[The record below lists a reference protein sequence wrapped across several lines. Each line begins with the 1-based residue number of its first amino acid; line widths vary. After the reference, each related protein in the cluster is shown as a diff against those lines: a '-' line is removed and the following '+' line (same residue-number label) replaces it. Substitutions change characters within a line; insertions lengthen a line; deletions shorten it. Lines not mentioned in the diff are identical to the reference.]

1 MKPLRFLAD
10 IGISP
15 ASVAYLRTLGFDAVH
30 LVEQGLQRMSDAE
43 IIDKALKEDR
53 VILTHDLDFGTL
65 MAASSKALPSV
76 VIFRLANM
84 TPTNVNIY
92 LQLLIRDHS
101 EKLRSGAIISI
112 SETAIRTRLLPII

>member
-15 ASVAYLRTLGFDAVH
+15 ASVTYLHTLGFDAVH

-43 IIDKALKEDR
+43 IIDKASTEER

-84 TPTNVNIY
+84 APTNVNTY